1 MGDFMKFNLFII
13 ATLFTQITFAQTLRE
28 QKVKKEMLE
37 RVEVLIEKVEQT
49 RQEIDHDNIPNACK
63 LIKEMFDLFPD
74 HLKGIGGHL
83 NFDKRKTI
91 KAKDFALSE
100 LIFMHKHSLICDQGK
115 DHEYIDPSELDK
127 DLKKI
132 RRELKKQR
140 RIIKRSDTGF
150 ENTFYYRYEF

>member
-1 MGDFMKFNLFII
+1 MKFNLFLV
-13 ATLFTQITFAQTLRE
+13 TLLFSQLTLAQTLKE
-28 QKVKKEMLE
+28 QRVKKEMLD
-37 RVEVLIEKVEQT
+37 RVETLIEKVEQS
-49 RQEIDHDNIPNACK
+49 REELENENVPNACK
-63 LIKEMFDLFPD
+63 LIKEMFQIYPD

-91 KAKDFALSE
+91 KAKDLALSE

-115 DHEYIDPSELDK
+115 DHEYVDPCELDK

-150 ENTFYYRYEF
+150 ENTFHYRYEF